1 MVVSTGTGPSKDS
14 VDQARIRKYLDGARN
29 SRSFGGFWQHM
40 LVAEGA
46 IEVALD
52 WTSKPWDLAPLGIM
66 VEEAGGR
73 STNVRGERTIYTG
86 QLISTNG
93 KIHDEVLAILQRSK

>member
-1 MVVSTGTGPSKDS
+1 
-14 VDQARIRKYLDGARN
+14 
-29 SRSFGGFWQHM
+29 M

-46 IEVALD
+46 IEAALD

-73 STNVRGERTIYTG
+73 STNVRGERTIYSG

-93 KIHDEVLAILQRSK
+93 NIHDEVLKILA